1 MKQKNPIKAILITLS
16 IGIAIIVIVSI
27 LALSGIFHRNPYGP
41 EQKIANFSHHFK
53 NVPTATRDMVYT
65 GLYNIVSLNLEDQA
79 PYPEDV
85 KAIIRDNSANST
97 FNEDTNVHTDS
108 FITDVDKINQSFNVK
123 FEWSD
128 DENNPNLS
136 GYQVSI
142 TCTSPEDSLY
152 HSTTCRD
159 SSSVNNPVET
169 LYAENPFLVQLPLE
183 VSFYENTYSGY
194 VHYAITY
201 EQTPDLT
208 DENKQVLTV
217 IITDYTGGNHDRAL
231 AKLKSLGADV
241 SKYNIQYVDDSAN
254 YTPGRVPESDI
265 VSDN

>member
-1 MKQKNPIKAILITLS
+1 MQQKNPLKIIFITLG
-16 IGIAIIVIVSI
+16 IGIAIIIIISL
-27 LALSGIFHRNPYGP
+27 LALSGIFHTNPYGP
-41 EQKIANFSHHFK
+41 EQRITNFSRYFK
-53 NVPTATRDMVYT
+53 NVPTPTRDMIYT
-65 GLYNIVSLNLEDQA
+65 GLYNVVSLNLKDQA

-85 KAIIRDNSANST
+85 KASIRDGSPNTN
-97 FNEDTNVHTDS
+97 FNESTNVHTDS

-159 SSSVNNPVET
+159 SSSVSNPIET
-169 LYAENPFLVQLPLE
+169 LYDDNPFLAELPLE
-183 VSFYENTYSGY
+183 VSFYEDTYSGFI
-194 VHYAITY
+194 HYAITY
-201 EQTPDLT
+201 ELTPDLT
-208 DENKQVLTV
+208 DENKQNLTI
-217 IITDYTGGNHDRAL
+217 IITDYTGGNRDRAL
-231 AKLKSLGADV
+231 AKLKSLGADT
-241 SKYNIQYVDDSAN
+241 SKYSIQYIDDSAN

-265 VSDN
+265 VED